1 MMDISNHQTLS
12 NNRGDAIFIYM
23 RHNHCD
29 DRLVQNHVRATC
41 PTWVLY
47 QLYRQRKLYTFK
59 LKKHNL
65 INHHVL
71 LFGSERLYTIYYSY
85 SCFCCCSGDVVVVVT
100 VVVLPCQLVLLW
112 EYCVSCWLS
121 PVQCIT
127 TNLMRLFHAKFA
139 IHAFNP
145 NELAKS
151 LSLHNICS
159 KYDQYRPW

>member
-1 MMDISNHQTLS
+1 MPNVSIVSTLS
-12 NNRGDAIFIYM
+12 PEK
-23 RHNHCD
+23 
-29 DRLVQNHVRATC
+29 T
-41 PTWVLY
+41 LY
-47 QLYRQRKLYTFK
+47 FQIE
-59 LKKHNL
+59 KHNL

-151 LSLHNICS
+151 LSLSHSLYIIFAANTISIVHGNNYKVFACFQAIS
-159 KYDQYRPW
+159 IISGEYHKP